1 MRTGRNGDGRA
12 GLPVAR
18 GDADRPT
25 IAGRAWAGTDLD
37 VATSEAEHA
46 HAGGVLS
53 PRDIVTP
60 TGPAEGENDRW
71 IFNPGAIV
79 DNSEKRS
86 LIAFDDFE
94 RSEDRRLG
102 KGCVSTC

>member
-46 HAGGVLS
+46 HAGWVLS
-53 PRDIVTP
+53 PRDIITH
-60 TGPAEGENDRW
+60 TGPAEGETDRW
-71 IFNPGAIV
+71 IFSPSALVETSVKRRVHGSDYLEVA
-79 DNSEKRS
+79 RS
-86 LIAFDDFE
+86 L
-94 RSEDRRLG
+94 
-102 KGCVSTC
+102 TCPARDMDQS